1 MTPLGK
7 LSGPHASA
15 CPGCGLIGPHS
26 TGAPPAEHVASAT
39 CWRLYGE
46 LLARS
51 YNNSDYRGVH
61 QMIVDAYAAQ
71 HAGGKSRREVQTVAL
86 CLMTLCLF
94 CEDAVDPRT
103 VRGGRRSRF
112 EGWAQWRLTRRDG
125 LGLAPS
131 QCVSAMASISICQS
145 GWARDETSRRVSAG

>member
-7 LSGPHASA
+7 LSGPHASTR
-15 CPGCGLIGPHS
+15 PGCGLIGPHS

-94 CEDAVDPRT
+94 CEDAVDPADGPRRAAEP
-103 VRGGRRSRF
+103 VRGVG
-112 EGWAQWRLTRRDG
+112 
-125 LGLAPS
+125 
-131 QCVSAMASISICQS
+131 AMAAYSP
-145 GWARDETSRRVSAG
+145 